1 MRCLLVFRTRQVS
14 SLVFPTFRR
23 FQYSDDVDFRLF
35 SFSFQTCLS
44 IRFVS
49 RLPFLHLF
57 FRSAR
62 QQSACFLT
70 AFFGLGGRELLAF
83 RLLFRSAWK
92 QITYFSCSAR
102 QQITFCLT
110 VFLVCK
116 ETKCLLSDCFFLV
129 CKETKCLLSD
139 GFFCRRGSKLLGR
152 CLLFSACQGTEYWLS
167 YCFFSARM
175 RITFFLIAFLV
186 N

>member
-116 ETKCLLSDCFFLV
+116 ETKCLLSD
-129 CKETKCLLSD
+129 